1 MIQHVIESLSDRLS
15 DTTDK
20 NMSYMKR
27 NDDSIDWDNKPYCR
41 TDSLKAKSS
50 EKIEKW
56 TEHGADRLYT
66 ELVNTPGGELADVR
80 TSWFDDV
87 QGVGYDATGLYFY
100 EVGPVVATAPGVTW
114 NSAFSMTEEAP
125 EFKSEAWKEVASN
138 FNFSDRDEQKG
149 IPSKVMSMYSG
160 LEDYTQRNDC
170 HRAVHPKELRSHGPR
185 VTDRAFEIATE
196 SLATF
201 DGVCGPTEGPAWTY
215 TDPEAVATDSTA
227 ETTESEETAV

>member
-1 MIQHVIESLSDRLS
+1 MDI
-15 DTTDK
+15 
-20 NMSYMKR
+20 MKR
-27 NDDSIDWDNKPYCR
+27 NDDSIDWQNKPYCR
-41 TDSLKAKSS
+41 TDSLKAKASDS
-50 EKIEKW
+50 IEKY
-56 TEHGADRLYT
+56 TERGATRLYD
-66 ELVNTPGGELADVR
+66 ELVSTRNGELSDVR

-100 EVGPVVATAPGVTW
+100 VVGPVVATAPGVTW
-114 NSAFSMTEEAP
+114 NSAFTMTEEAP
-125 EFKSEAWKEVASN
+125 EFKSEAWKDIASN
-138 FNFSDRDEQKG
+138 FNFSERDEQKG
-149 IPSKVMSMYSG
+149 IPSKVMCMYSA

-227 ETTESEETAV
+227 EATEREETAV